1 MKPEINT
8 ETVETVKTGG
18 DQAVVQE
25 RIVRGCVDITWDEIS
40 HEGVKM
46 AQLPTLLKVAA
57 RHGCPINAGYRI
69 RDDYVYRVIHKPCG
83 GVYIEW
89 EWNPTVNANTT
100 NAIVQTPPGSGTKDH
115 E

>member
-1 MKPEINT
+1 MSEKLDS
-8 ETVETVKTGG
+8 ETPVG
-18 DQAVVQE
+18 QPQL
-25 RIVRGCVDITWDEIS
+25 VRGSVDITWDEICR
-40 HEGVKM
+40 EGLEM

-83 GVYIEW
+83 GVYVEW

-100 NAIVQTPPGSGTKDH
+100 NA
-115 E
+115 